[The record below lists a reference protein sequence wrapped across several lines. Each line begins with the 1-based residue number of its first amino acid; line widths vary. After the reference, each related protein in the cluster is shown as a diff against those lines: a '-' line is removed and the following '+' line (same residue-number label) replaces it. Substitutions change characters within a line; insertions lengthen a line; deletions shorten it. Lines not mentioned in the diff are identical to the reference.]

1 MAVKWSWRA
10 GVSFVIA
17 VCVGLLGWVAFDLQR
32 ARERELQSAELLG
45 GTLTK
50 LLEGHFLGS
59 VRQADHLLTDFAAR
73 FQSAVVERR
82 PRAEVE
88 AQLRHYVAQFPEA
101 QSFRVVDAQGRYL
114 YDATGQLSKANVAD
128 RDYFIR
134 LRDDRRAGV
143 VVSEPLVSRVSGE
156 VVVVFARRL
165 EDRNGGFAGV
175 VLTTLRAEH
184 FERYYRGLDVG
195 RKGVIALWNHDMV
208 LFARWPRSPAQQGQ
222 RLAVSPI
229 PQRLAKGE
237 LAGSFRQVGHLD
249 GIERVFAYRAIEGVP
264 LVFSVGFATD
274 DVLAEWQGRATTYGV
289 LGAGLLIALLA
300 LLRAWSRGYREAEAL
315 AERMTRAYAD
325 KARESR
331 ALLDSIP
338 DPAWL
343 LDNDGRFRA
352 VNEAFCRY
360 RHQPMERVIG
370 STVDQLFP
378 PDEAQRLHEG
388 QRLAYEKGQ
397 TVRQVVWLNH
407 RGKPKPFEF
416 MRVPVYGEDG
426 KVCGLAG
433 VAWDMSERFEAEE
446 RQRLITHFFDHA
458 SDAVLILDRE
468 RRVLTLNK
476 AVTAISGYELED
488 LKGRELDFV
497 LERFE
502 DVFMPAA
509 IIDTLA
515 SQGRWQGEL
524 KVMCK
529 DGSPLPVSCL
539 ITAIHNDEG
548 QPVNWSVFVAD
559 LSERKA
565 AQARIESLTNFD
577 QLTGMPNRQGLS
589 KVLGEWLS
597 GGQQGLLMVLEL
609 DGQLSRVNEAFGHAA
624 GDTVLRRLAVRLSRS
639 LDDGDAL
646 GRLGGHRFG
655 LLRRLDSTQASP
667 EVFVRKLLDNL
678 SRPVSIEGNDVVLN
692 ACVGICRLFEDGDEV
707 PLLLRNADTALHHAR
722 DAGQGSFRF
731 FSADMNLR
739 MTERLRLESDL
750 RNALAGGEFELH
762 YQPQVDLRSGTLVG
776 FECLLRWHHPE
787 LGPVSPVRF
796 IPIAEESRLIIP
808 IGAWVLEEA
817 CRQNK
822 AWQDTGMPPK
832 VVAVNLSAVQF
843 HGTDVV
849 GLVKDVLART
859 GLPAACLELE
869 ITESVIV
876 EDPER
881 VVQLM
886 AALKAIGVGL
896 SIDDFGTGYSS
907 LSYLQR
913 FPIDKIKIDRAF
925 VRDLETNANDAAI
938 VRMVIGMAAELAHK
952 VIAEG
957 VETEG
962 QLAFL
967 RDHGCDEYQGF
978 LCSPAVPAAE
988 IPRLVAA
995 HEFQ

>member
-1 MAVKWSWRA
+1 MAVKWTWRA

-45 GTLTK
+45 GTMAK

-59 VRQADHLLTDFAAR
+59 VRQADHLLTDFADR
-73 FQSAVVERR
+73 FQTAVAERR

-88 AQLRHYVAQFPEA
+88 AQLRRYVAQFPEA
-101 QSFRVVDAQGRYL
+101 HSFRVADAQGRYL
-114 YDATGQLSKANVAD
+114 YDATGQLSDANVAD

-134 LRDDRRAGV
+134 LRDTRGAGV
-143 VVSEPLVSRVSGE
+143 VVSEPLVSRVTGDT
-156 VVVVFARRL
+156 VVVFARRL
-165 EDRNGGFAGV
+165 EDEQGGFAGIV
-175 VLTTLRAEH
+175 ITTLRAEY
-184 FERYYRGLDVG
+184 FERYYQGLDVG
-195 RKGVIALWNHDMV
+195 GNGIIALWSRDMA
-208 LFARWPRSPAQQGQ
+208 LFARWPRLPAQQGQ
-222 RLAVSPI
+222 RLTGSPI
-229 PQRLAKGE
+229 PQRLQNGE
-237 LAGSFRQVGHLD
+237 QAGSFRQVGRLD
-249 GIERVFAYRAIEGVP
+249 GVERVFAYRAIEGVP
-264 LVFSVGFATD
+264 LVFSVSFATG
-274 DVLAEWQGRATTYGV
+274 DVLAEWQSRAATYGV
-289 LGAGLLIALLA
+289 LGLGLLTALLA

-315 AERMTRAYAD
+315 AQRMTRAYAD

-338 DPAWL
+338 EPAWL
-343 LDNDGRFRA
+343 VDNDGRFLA

-360 RHQPMERVIG
+360 CQQPMEQVIG
-370 STVDQLFP
+370 SMAEDLFP
-378 PDEAQRLHEG
+378 PEEAQRLRQGQGEVYDKG
-388 QRLAYEKGQ
+388 QR
-397 TVRQVVWLNH
+397 VRQLVWLTYQ
-407 RGKPKPFEF
+407 GKFRPFEF
-416 MRVPVYGEDG
+416 LRVPVFGEDG
-426 KVCGLAG
+426 QPCGLTG

-468 RRVLTLNK
+468 RRVLTINK
-476 AVTAISGYELED
+476 AVTAISGYELDD

-497 LERFE
+497 LQRFE
-502 DVFMPAA
+502 DVSMPAA

-515 SQGRWQGEL
+515 TQGRWQGEL
-524 KVMCK
+524 KVMRK
-529 DGSPLPVSCL
+529 DGSLLPVDCL
-539 ITAIHNDEG
+539 VTAIQNEEG
-548 QPVNWSVFVAD
+548 DQVNWSVFVTD

-565 AQARIESLTNFD
+565 AQERIESLKNFD
-577 QLTGMPNRQGLS
+577 QLTGLPNRQGLS
-589 KVLGEWLS
+589 RVVGEWLE
-597 GGQQGLLMVLEL
+597 GGQPGLLIVLEL
-609 DGQLSRVNEAFGHAA
+609 DDQLSRINDAFGHAA

-639 LDDGDAL
+639 LDEGDAL
-646 GRLGGHRFG
+646 GRLSGHRFG
-655 LLRRLDSTQASP
+655 MLRRVDSLQACP

-678 SRPVSIEGNDVVLN
+678 SRPVSIEGHDVVLN
-692 ACVGICRLFEDGDEV
+692 AWVGICRLLEDGDDV
-707 PLLLRNADTALHHAR
+707 ALLLRNADTALHHAR
-722 DAGQGSFRF
+722 DAGQNSLRF

-739 MTERLRLESDL
+739 MTERLRLESGL
-750 RNALAGGEFELH
+750 RSALAGGEFELH
-762 YQPQVDLRSGTLVG
+762 YQPQVDLRSGGIVG
-776 FECLLRWHHPE
+776 FECLLRWCHPE
-787 LGPVSPVRF
+787 LGMVSPVRF

-822 AWQDTGMPPK
+822 AWQDAGMAPK

-843 HGTDVV
+843 HGADVV
-849 GLVKDVLART
+849 SLVKDVLGRT
-859 GLPAACLELE
+859 GLSAPCLELE

-907 LSYLQR
+907 LAYLKR

-925 VRDLETNANDAAI
+925 VRDLETNASDAAI
-938 VRMVIGMAAELAHK
+938 VRMVIGMAAELEHK

-957 VETEG
+957 VETQG

-978 LCSPAVPAAE
+978 YCSPAVPAAE
-988 IPRLVAA
+988 IPRLVATGKY
-995 HEFQ
+995 E